1 MSDSDEQQ
9 PQDAPP
15 HLEESPG
22 KTVQLSE
29 NEEQQV
35 QRRVALR
42 AAVVFETVR
51 REGETE
57 LNRPPAALAFSA
69 LAAGLSMG
77 MSLIGTGLL
86 RAYLP
91 DASWRPL
98 VENLGYT
105 LGFLVVIMG
114 RQQLFTE
121 NTVTAIIPLLDDWD
135 HGRTALKTLRLWT
148 IVMLGNLAGAAFF
161 AYVVAHSG
169 AFDAAVR
176 AAFLQIGLQT
186 LAPASADVFVR
197 GIFSGWMIALLVWLL
212 PAAENQR
219 VAVITIVTY
228 VVGAASL
235 SHVVAGSIEAL
246 YAVAAGAATWPYF
259 LLHFF
264 VPVFLGN
271 SVGGV
276 ALVSLLNYGQVAP
289 ESTERAEDAGG
300 NQSSDSNAAYVPSA
314 AARSRKRL

>member
-1 MSDSDEQQ
+1 LRRSDKRVNDPIVADSREDPAQK
-9 PQDAPP
+9 PPP

-22 KTVQLSE
+22 KTVQLSS
-29 NEEQQV
+29 NEEQEV
-35 QRRVALR
+35 QHRVALR

-57 LNRPPAALAFSA
+57 INRPIAALAFSA

-77 MSLIGTGLL
+77 FSLIGTGLL

-91 DASWRPL
+91 EASWKPL

-121 NTVTAIIPLLDDWD
+121 NTVTAIIPVLDNWD
-135 HGRTALKTLRLWT
+135 RGRTALKTLRLWA
-148 IVMLGNLAGAAFF
+148 IVIAGNVAGAALF
-161 AYVVAHSG
+161 AYAVAHSG
-169 AFDAAVR
+169 VFEAPIR

-186 LAPASADVFVR
+186 LSPGSPEIFLR
-197 GIFSGWMIALLVWLL
+197 GIFSGWMIALMVWLL
-212 PAAENQR
+212 PASENQR
-219 VAVITIVTY
+219 VSVITIITY
-228 VVGAASL
+228 VVGVGGL
-235 SHVVAGSIEAL
+235 SHVVAGSVEAL
-246 YAVAAGAATWPYF
+246 YAVAADAATWPQF
-259 LLHFF
+259 FTHFF

-271 SVGGV
+271 SLGGV

-289 ESTERAEDAGG
+289 ESTEGDE
-300 NQSSDSNAAYVPSA
+300 
-314 AARSRKRL
+314 

>member
-1 MSDSDEQQ
+1 MADSREDPAQK
-9 PQDAPP
+9 PPP

-22 KTVQLSE
+22 KTVQLSS
-29 NEEQQV
+29 NEEQEV
-35 QRRVALR
+35 QHRVALR

-57 LNRPPAALAFSA
+57 INRPIAALAFSA

-77 MSLIGTGLL
+77 FSLIGTGLL

-91 DASWRPL
+91 EASWKPL

-121 NTVTAIIPLLDDWD
+121 NTVTAIIPVLDNWD
-135 HGRTALKTLRLWT
+135 RGRTALKTLRLWA
-148 IVMLGNLAGAAFF
+148 IVIAGNVAGAALF
-161 AYVVAHSG
+161 AYAVAHSG
-169 AFDAAVR
+169 VFEAPIR

-186 LAPASADVFVR
+186 LSPGSPEIFLR
-197 GIFSGWMIALLVWLL
+197 GIFSGWMIALMVWLL
-212 PAAENQR
+212 PASENQR
-219 VAVITIVTY
+219 VSVITIITY
-228 VVGAASL
+228 VVGVGGL
-235 SHVVAGSIEAL
+235 SHVVAGSVEAL
-246 YAVAAGAATWPYF
+246 YAVAAGAATWPQF
-259 LLHFF
+259 FTHFF

-271 SVGGV
+271 SLGGV

-289 ESTERAEDAGG
+289 ESTEGDE
-300 NQSSDSNAAYVPSA
+300 
-314 AARSRKRL
+314 